1 MIGRLR
7 TLLTVAS
14 VVAIG
19 AHLALAQKTVTHE
32 TKDGTTYR
40 VTRSIVQRPV
50 VQTELQDRQQTVYRE
65 VLKVL
70 TTETHDTY
78 RTYQTPVIEYQ
89 WVTKMHGRWNPFV
102 QPYFT
107 QSYAPVTRWQSRTE
121 VVSVPVTRRQ
131 WVPETRTVQVP
142 VTTVRMV
149 REEIT
154 SRVALNGPPVGGL
167 AQFHNDPPRTNWQA
181 ADSTRR

>member
-7 TLLTVAS
+7 TLFTVAT
-14 VVAIG
+14 VLAIG
-19 AHLALAQKTVTHE
+19 AHLASAQTVTHE
-32 TKDGTTYR
+32 TKDGITYR

-65 VLKVL
+65 VI
-70 TTETHDTY
+70 TAETHDTY
-78 RTYQTPVIEYQ
+78 RTYQTPVTEYQ

-107 QSYAPVTRWQSRTE
+107 QSYVSVTRWQPRPE
-121 VVSVPVTRRQ
+121 VVSVPVTRRL
-131 WVPETRTVQVP
+131 WVRETRTVQVP
-142 VTTVRMV
+142 VTTLRMAS
-149 REEIT
+149 EEIT

-167 AQFHNDPPRTNWQA
+167 AKLNNDPPRTSWQA

>member
-1 MIGRLR
+1 MIGRIR

-19 AHLALAQKTVTHE
+19 AHLASAQTVTHE
-32 TKDGTTYR
+32 TKDGITYR

-65 VLKVL
+65 VI
-70 TTETHDTY
+70 TAETHDTY
-78 RTYQTPVIEYQ
+78 RTYQTPVTEYQ

-107 QSYAPVTRWQSRTE
+107 QSYAPVTRWQPRTE

-131 WVPETRTVQVP
+131 WVPETRTVRVP
-142 VTTVRMV
+142 VTTVRMAS
-149 REEIT
+149 EEFT

-167 AQFHNDPPRTNWQA
+167 AKLQNDPPRTSWQA